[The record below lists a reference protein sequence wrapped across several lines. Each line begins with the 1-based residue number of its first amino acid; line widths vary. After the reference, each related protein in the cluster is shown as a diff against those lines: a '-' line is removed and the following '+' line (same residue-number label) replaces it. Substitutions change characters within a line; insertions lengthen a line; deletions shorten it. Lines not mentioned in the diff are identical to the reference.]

1 MAERLTL
8 KILSD
13 ELEQLRT
20 QVRELEQR
28 LEQKIEA
35 GLERVSST
43 RATETRSNN
52 STSLPS
58 GIDAEHRQRLI
69 EEEAYL
75 IAERRG
81 FQGGDPAQD
90 WAEAERTV
98 DYRLLQPG
106 KSEQPAKPE
115 KPAIQTSKPR
125 KKTVRAAKKPV
136 TAKKT
141 GAKTARSAKV

>member
-28 LEQKIEA
+28 LERKIEA

-43 RATETRSNN
+43 QASETRSNH
-52 STSLPS
+52 SAGLPS
-58 GIDAEHRQRLI
+58 GIDAEHRLRLI

-75 IAERRG
+75 MAERRG

-98 DYRLLQPG
+98 DYRLLQQG
-106 KSEQPAKPE
+106 KPKQ
-115 KPAIQTSKPR
+115 PAIQTSKPR
-125 KKTVRAAKKPV
+125 RKTVSAAKKPV

-141 GAKTARSAKV
+141 GAKTARSAKG